1 MTDFDYNID
10 DRDLLL
16 EVIHESLQIKN
27 HFELLLWLQGRV
39 QKFIPHDLLIS
50 AWGDFSLGLVY
61 FDIVSAHP
69 LLRTTNISQEAL
81 SPRIK
86 ELFNLWQIRDKRPL
100 VLNTENG
107 IFKSNIQF
115 KDPLQKTNAL
125 ASNFHEMKA
134 AILHGI
140 LDNRGN
146 HDCLYMMMSKTPMP
160 IGATIMIEIFMP
172 FIDCA
177 LRRINQLTES
187 NETRP
192 LEETQDVLNE
202 ALTSREIEI
211 MEWVKEGKTN
221 TEIGEILDI
230 SIFTVKNHLQNIF
243 KKLKALNRSQAT
255 FKYKQLY

>member
-1 MTDFDYNID
+1 
-10 DRDLLL
+10 
-16 EVIHESLQIKN
+16 
-27 HFELLLWLQGRV
+27 
-39 QKFIPHDLLIS
+39 
-50 AWGDFSLGLVY
+50 
-61 FDIVSAHP
+61 
-69 LLRTTNISQEAL
+69 LLRTSNISQEAI

-86 ELFNLWQIRDKRPL
+86 ELFNLWQSHEKMPL
-100 VLNTENG
+100 VLNTEDG

-115 KDPLQKTNAL
+115 KDPLQKTNAS

-146 HDCLYMMMSKTPMP
+146 HDCLYMMMSKKPIP
-160 IGATIMIEIFMP
+160 IGAKIMIEIFMP

-187 NETRP
+187 NETYST
-192 LEETQDVLNE
+192 EESQDILNDT
-202 ALTSREIEI
+202 LTSREIQI

-221 TEIGEILDI
+221 TEIGQILDI

-243 KKLKALNRSQAT
+243 KKLKELNRSQAT